1 MDKLKNIRAIQIME
15 QGSLY
20 TVNVVYN
27 EIADD
32 GKIEKRNAK
41 LPTFYATDA
50 ELSSAISEVMKY
62 INEKKLGN
70 VTVNEVIGDTTT
82 ESVVETPSDT
92 TSNETGISS
101 ENFGEN
107 QINSTEINNNAT
119 QNDVVSSVISDE
131 NAQNIQTSDENATE
145 AKEATNESVSTS
157 EVESNDSQTNVD
169 DTQTST
175 ENNI

>member
-1 MDKLKNIRAIQIME
+1 MKNIRAIQIME

-50 ELSSAISEVMKY
+50 ELSSAISSVMKY

-70 VTVNEVIGDTTT
+70 VVINEVIEDTTT
-82 ESVVETPSDT
+82 ESVVETPSDM

-101 ENFGEN
+101 GNFDEN
-107 QINSTEINNNAT
+107 QRDSTEINNNTT
-119 QNDVVSSVISDE
+119 QKYVVSSVISDE
-131 NAQNIQTSDENATE
+131 NAQNGQTSDENVTE
-145 AKEATNESVSTS
+145 PKETTNESVSTS
-157 EVESNDSQTNVD
+157 EVESNDTQTNVD

>member
-1 MDKLKNIRAIQIME
+1 M
-15 QGSLY
+15 Y

-32 GKIEKRNAK
+32 GKIEKRNVK

-50 ELSSAISEVMKY
+50 ELSSAISGVMKY

-70 VTVNEVIGDTTT
+70 VAVNEVIGDTTT
-82 ESVVETPSDT
+82 ESVVETPSDI

-101 ENFGEN
+101 GNFDEN
-107 QINSTEINNNAT
+107 QSNSTEINTNTT
-119 QNDVVSSVISDE
+119 QNDIVSSVISDG
-131 NAQNIQTSDENATE
+131 NTQNSQVSDENVTE
-145 AKEATNESVSTS
+145 PKETTNESVSTP

-175 ENNI
+175 ENNIW

>member
-1 MDKLKNIRAIQIME
+1 MKNIRAIQIME

-70 VTVNEVIGDTTT
+70 VVINEVIEDTTT
-82 ESVVETPSDT
+82 ESVVETPSDM

-107 QINSTEINNNAT
+107 QSNSTEINNNAT
-119 QNDVVSSVISDE
+119 QNDIVSSVISDE
-131 NAQNIQTSDENATE
+131 NAQNGQTSDENVTE
-145 AKEATNESVSTS
+145 LKETTNESVSTS

>member
-1 MDKLKNIRAIQIME
+1 ME

-50 ELSSAISEVMKY
+50 ELSSAISSVMKY

-70 VTVNEVIGDTTT
+70 VVVDDVIEDT
-82 ESVVETPSDT
+82 SIDNVVETPSDGV
-92 TSNETGISS
+92 SNETGISS
-101 ENFGEN
+101 GNFGEN
-107 QINSTEINNNAT
+107 QRNSTEIN
-119 QNDVVSSVISDE
+119 
-131 NAQNIQTSDENATE
+131 
-145 AKEATNESVSTS
+145 TNT
-157 EVESNDSQTNVD
+157 T
-169 DTQTST
+169 
-175 ENNI
+175 

>member
-1 MDKLKNIRAIQIME
+1 MKNIRAIQIME

-50 ELSSAISEVMKY
+50 ELSSAISGVMKY

-70 VTVNEVIGDTTT
+70 VAVNEVIEDTTT
-82 ESVVETPSDT
+82 ESVVKTPSDM

-101 ENFGEN
+101 ENFDEN
-107 QINSTEINNNAT
+107 QSKSTETNNNTT
-119 QNDVVSSVISDE
+119 QNNVVSSVISDE
-131 NAQNIQTSDENATE
+131 NATE
-145 AKEATNESVSTS
+145 SKETTNESVSTS
-157 EVESNDSQTNVD
+157 EVETNDLQTNVD
-169 DTQTST
+169 NTQTST

>member
-1 MDKLKNIRAIQIME
+1 MDNLKNIRAIQIME

-20 TVNVVYN
+20 TVNGVYN

-50 ELSSAISEVMKY
+50 ELSSAISGIMKY

-70 VTVNEVIGDTTT
+70 VAVNEVIGDTTT

-101 ENFGEN
+101 ENFDEN
-107 QINSTEINNNAT
+107 QRKSTEINNNTT
-119 QNDVVSSVISDE
+119 QNNVVSSVISDE
-131 NAQNIQTSDENATE
+131 NAQNSQVSDENATE
-145 AKEATNESVSTS
+145 VKEATNESVSTS
-157 EVESNDSQTNVD
+157 EVETNDLQTNVD
-169 DTQTST
+169 STQTST
-175 ENNI
+175 VNNI

>member
-1 MDKLKNIRAIQIME
+1 MKNIRAIQIME

-70 VTVNEVIGDTTT
+70 VVIDNTVDDTST
-82 ESVVETPSDT
+82 ENVTETPSEEF
-92 TSNETGISS
+92 SNETGISS
-101 ENFGEN
+101 ENFDEN
-107 QINSTEINNNAT
+107 QSNSTEINNNST

-131 NAQNIQTSDENATE
+131 NAQNGQTSDENVTE
-145 AKEATNESVSTS
+145 PKETTNESVSTS
-157 EVESNDSQTNVD
+157 EVESVESNDTQINVD
-169 DTQTST
+169 STQTFT

>member
-1 MDKLKNIRAIQIME
+1 MKNIRAIQIME

-41 LPTFYATDA
+41 LPTFYATDT
-50 ELSSAISEVMKY
+50 ELSSAISNVMKY

-70 VTVNEVIGDTTT
+70 VAVNEVIEDTTT
-82 ESVVETPSDT
+82 ESVVETPSDM

-101 ENFGEN
+101 ENFDET
-107 QINSTEINNNAT
+107 QSNSTEINNNTT
-119 QNDVVSSVISDE
+119 QNDVVYSVISDE
-131 NAQNIQTSDENATE
+131 NAQNGQTSDENVTE
-145 AKEATNESVSTS
+145 PKETTNESVSTS

>member
-1 MDKLKNIRAIQIME
+1 MDQLKNIRAIQIME

-50 ELSSAISEVMKY
+50 ELSSAISSVMKY

-70 VTVNEVIGDTTT
+70 VVVNEVTGDTTT

-101 ENFGEN
+101 GNFGEN
-107 QINSTEINNNAT
+107 QSNTTEINNNTT
-119 QNDVVSSVISDE
+119 QNYVVSSVIGDE
-131 NAQNIQTSDENATE
+131 NAQNSQVSDKNVTE
-145 AKEATNESVSTS
+145 PKETTNESVSTS
-157 EVESNDSQTNVD
+157 EVESNDHKLM
-169 DTQTST
+169 
-175 ENNI
+175 

>member
-50 ELSSAISEVMKY
+50 ELSSAISNVMKY

-70 VTVNEVIGDTTT
+70 VVVEDTTT
-82 ESVVETPSDT
+82 ESAVETPSDE

-101 ENFGEN
+101 GNFGEN
-107 QINSTEINNNAT
+107 QINSTENNTNAT
-119 QNDVVSSVISDE
+119 VNNVVSSAIDGENGQNDQTPDE
-131 NAQNIQTSDENATE
+131 NVTE
-145 AKEATNESVSTS
+145 SKETITESVSAS
-157 EVESNDSQTNVD
+157 EMESDNTQTNVD
-169 DTQTST
+169 SEQTST

>member
-1 MDKLKNIRAIQIME
+1 ME

-50 ELSSAISEVMKY
+50 ELSSAISGVMKY

-70 VTVNEVIGDTTT
+70 VAVNEVIEDTTT
-82 ESVVETPSDT
+82 ESVVKTPSDM

-101 ENFGEN
+101 GNFGEN
-107 QINSTEINNNAT
+107 QSNSTEINTNTT

-131 NAQNIQTSDENATE
+131 NAQNSQVSDENVTE
-145 AKEATNESVSTS
+145 PKETTNESVSTP

>member
-50 ELSSAISEVMKY
+50 ELSSAISNM
-62 INEKKLGN
+62 LL
-70 VTVNEVIGDTTT
+70 DTSK
-82 ESVVETPSDT
+82 EFF
-92 TSNETGISS
+92 IS
-101 ENFGEN
+101 F
-107 QINSTEINNNAT
+107 
-119 QNDVVSSVISDE
+119 
-131 NAQNIQTSDENATE
+131 
-145 AKEATNESVSTS
+145 
-157 EVESNDSQTNVD
+157 
-169 DTQTST
+169 
-175 ENNI
+175 